1 MTVTIKNLATAEL
14 TTSTVAIYTSPAN
27 TRTRITHCNIVNY
40 SAGAVTWT
48 AWRVNSGGSAVNA
61 NKTTNTKSVATNAS
75 DQAPEVV
82 GQVLD
87 AGDAIHMTAS
97 ANTALV
103 VTMSGQQVT

>member
-1 MTVTIKNLATAEL
+1 MTVSIKNLATAEL
-14 TTSTVAIYTSPAN
+14 TTSVVAIYTSPTS

-40 SAGAVTWT
+40 SGGAVTWT
-48 AWRVNSGGSAVNA
+48 AYRVNSGGSAVNA
-61 NKTTNTKSVATNAS
+61 NKVANGKSVATNTS
-75 DQAPEVV
+75 DQAPEIT

-87 AGDAIHMTAS
+87 AGDAIHIVAS